1 KKRREIQRN
10 NLTPHLSKK
19 NGLGCAPSPSKKIIQ
34 REALY
39 CSRKAEGQPLLGLFF
54 LYHDYHHYRRFLSKN
69 GLLEASHAKHKES
82 LSAFLD
88 AYLY

>member
-1 KKRREIQRN
+1 IEEAFLYFCGLYTTTLLFYRSPPQP
-10 NLTPHLSKK
+10 TTLSTIEPPCHP
-19 NGLGCAPSPSKKIIQ
+19 L
-34 REALY
+34 R
-39 CSRKAEGQPLLGLFF
+39 GQPLLGLCF